1 MKGLPTVALAG
12 LLLVP
17 GCLNVE
23 RASACRE
30 LSASLKESFGT
41 ERTLETAE
49 DVKGF
54 VAELEALEARIEP
67 WLTSPTWQGS
77 DLTVFSV
84 ELGVLKKALS
94 AVPPRPPTT
103 EGPFGRRISD
113 SVRRLEE
120 SAGRLRIFC
129 SAP

>member
-1 MKGLPTVALAG
+1 MKSLPSFALAG

-17 GCLNVE
+17 GCLNIE
-23 RASACRE
+23 RAQACRE
-30 LSASLKESFGT
+30 FSASLKESFGK
-41 ERTLETAE
+41 ERTLESAE
-49 DVKGF
+49 EVKGF
-54 VAELEALEARIEP
+54 VTELEALEARLEP
-67 WLTSPTWQGS
+67 WLASSIWQGS

-94 AVPPRPPTT
+94 EIPPRTPKQNGTLA
-103 EGPFGRRISD
+103 RRVND

-120 SAGRLRIFC
+120 SAERLRTFC

>member
-1 MKGLPTVALAG
+1 DSGHHPRPARLAALGLSFVPPPSARSAPGFAALQTFWDAPPGFMKGLPTVALAG

-84 ELGVLKKALS
+84 ELG
-94 AVPPRPPTT
+94 R
-103 EGPFGRRISD
+103 
-113 SVRRLEE
+113 
-120 SAGRLRIFC
+120 
-129 SAP
+129 

>member
-1 MKGLPTVALAG
+1 MKGLPSFALAG

-23 RASACRE
+23 RAQACRE
-30 LSASLKESFGT
+30 FSSSLKESFGK
-41 ERTLETAE
+41 ERTLESAE

-54 VAELEALEARIEP
+54 VGELEALEARIEP
-67 WLTSPTWQGS
+67 WLASSTWQGS

-94 AVPPRPPTT
+94 EFPPRTPKQNGTL
-103 EGPFGRRISD
+103 GRRVSD

-120 SAGRLRIFC
+120 SAERLRTFC